1 MAVCVLCP
9 RMCGADRQ
17 KGEHGFCGMGEM
29 PVVARVA
36 PHPFEEPCLS
46 GTQGSGTIFFS
57 GCSLRCVF
65 CQNRTISRGQVGRQ
79 MTPDELAAE
88 MLSLQ
93 ERDLHSIN
101 LVTPTHFTDQIAAAL
116 SIAKPHL
123 HIPVVWNSSGYERP
137 EILRALQDLV
147 DIYLPDLKYASSQ
160 LAHDYSSAPDY
171 PEIAMKAISEMVRQ
185 RGAIRFSDDGLCQS
199 GVIVRL
205 LVLPGQRKDAI
216 ESLRR
221 LAQVVNPADIRLS
234 LMSQYTPE
242 FALDAPYDNL
252 HRRLTRFEYDSV
264 VNQAIALGFDGYLQD
279 ASSATAAYTPDFEKE
294 QL

>member
-1 MAVCVLCP
+1 M
-9 RMCGADRQ
+9 
-17 KGEHGFCGMGEM
+17 
-29 PVVARVA
+29 VARIA

-65 CQNRTISRGQVGRQ
+65 CQNRAISRGQVGRH
-79 MTPDELAAE
+79 MSPDELAGE

-93 ERDLHSIN
+93 ERGVHNIN
-101 LVTPTHFTDQIAAAL
+101 LVTPTHFTDSIVEAL

-123 HIPVVWNSSGYERP
+123 HIPVVWNSSGFERP
-137 EILRALQDLV
+137 EILRTLQGLV
-147 DIYLPDLKYASSQ
+147 DIYLPDLKYASSE
-160 LAHDYSSAPDY
+160 LARNYSSAPDY
-171 PEIAMKAISEMVRQ
+171 PEVAMKAISEMVRQ

-221 LAQVVNPADIRLS
+221 LAQVLNPADIRLS

-264 VNQAIALGFDGYLQD
+264 VKEAIALGFDGYLQD
-279 ASSATAAYTPDFEKE
+279 ASSASAAYTPDFEKE

>member
-1 MAVCVLCP
+1 MAACFLCP

-17 KGEHGFCGMGEM
+17 AGKIGFCGMGDVPM
-29 PVVARVA
+29 VARIA
-36 PHPFEEPCLS
+36 PHPFEEPCIS
-46 GTQGSGTIFFS
+46 GTKGSGTIFFS

-65 CQNRTISRGQVGRQ
+65 CQNRAISRGQVGRKVS
-79 MTPDELAAE
+79 PDELAEE

-93 ERDLHSIN
+93 ESGVHNIN
-101 LVTPTHFTDQIAAAL
+101 LVTPTHFTEPIVAAL
-116 SIAKPHL
+116 WIAKPHL

-137 EILRALQDLV
+137 EILRTLQGLV
-147 DIYLPDLKYASSQ
+147 DIYLPDLKYASQ
-160 LAHDYSSAPDY
+160 ELAQNYSAAPDY
-171 PEIAMKAISEMVRQ
+171 PEVAMKAISEMVRQ
-185 RGAIRFSDDGLCQS
+185 RGAIRFSEDGLCQS

-205 LVLPGQRKDAI
+205 LVLPGQRKDAM

-221 LAQVVNPADIRLS
+221 LAKMVNPPDIRLS

-264 VNQAIALGFDGYLQD
+264 VKEAIALGFDGYLQD